1 MRLKWHFRNEPTPEF
16 STTSAFNLKS
26 TWKPSNGSPS
36 LKLFKNQVE
45 KDLSETSKT
54 ALGYYNFSKEERQSL
69 CSLTDHRNI
78 VIKKAD
84 KGLFVVVW
92 YRNDYITDA
101 EKQLNNK
108 CAYKNMIFKEKIP
121 QDLAETSNNVFTS
134 LKEND

>member
-1 MRLKWHFRNEPTPEF
+1 M
-16 STTSAFNLKS
+16 
-26 TWKPSNGSPS
+26 
-36 LKLFKNQVE
+36 
-45 KDLSETSKT
+45 
-54 ALGYYNFSKEERQSL
+54 
-69 CSLTDHRNI
+69 
-78 VIKKAD
+78 
-84 KGLFVVVW
+84 VVW